1 MESNYRKR
9 RIHCVKVAM
18 THQKVYRTVTILAA
32 LAITIVLVF
41 FLLSQIRI
49 CDFIIILSKI
59 NLLYLFLA
67 FIPYVCAYFLR
78 ALRFYILLNREI
90 SVKDLFSIVCL
101 HTFMNNILPART
113 GELTYIYLL
122 KLRNKR
128 ISEGIATLAFARFFD
143 FISISL
149 LFIISSFFVGLF
161 KEFMMLICVT
171 FLIITSISCFTFMS
185 KKFMKKRILNYLPR
199 KIDEIIDNFMH
210 VRKSGKLKQLMAV
223 SILVWIS
230 LYSAVYFIVI
240 SINLNLTFFEVLFAS
255 SFAII
260 TTILPIQ
267 GIGGFGTTEGGWCIG
282 FIAIGLTK
290 DAAIST
296 GFAFHIIILAY
307 SAILGFYSFSQ
318 IIMFKKQIFGYE
330 KK

>member
-9 RIHCVKVAM
+9 QIHCVKVAM
-18 THQKVYRTVTILAA
+18 TYQKVYRTVTILSA

-59 NLLYLFLA
+59 NLLYLFFA

-122 KLRNKR
+122 KLRNKK

-149 LFIISSFFVGLF
+149 LFIISSFFVGLL
-161 KEFMMLICVT
+161 KEFITLICVT
-171 FLIITSISCFTFMS
+171 FLIITSISCFIFMS
-185 KKFMKKRILNYLPR
+185 KKFMKKRMLDLPR
-199 KIDEIIDNFMH
+199 KIEEIIDNFMH
-210 VRKSGKLKQLMAV
+210 VRKSGKLKQLMVV
-223 SILVWIS
+223 SIFVWIS
-230 LYSAVYFIVI
+230 LYSAVYFVAI
-240 SINLNLTFFEVLFAS
+240 SINSNFTFFEVLFAS

-282 FIAIGLTK
+282 LIAIGLAK
-290 DAAIST
+290 DVAIST
-296 GFAFHIIILAY
+296 GFVFHIIILAY
-307 SAILGFYSFSQ
+307 SAILGFYGFSQ
-318 IIMFKKQIFGYE
+318 IMMFKKQIFGY
-330 KK
+330 KKK

>member
-1 MESNYRKR
+1 MGSNYRKR
-9 RIHCVKVAM
+9 RIHCVKVTM

-49 CDFIIILSKI
+49 CDFIIILAKI

-149 LFIISSFFVGLF
+149 LFIISSFFVGLL

-185 KKFMKKRILNYLPR
+185 KKFMNNLPR
-199 KIDEIIDNFMH
+199 KIEEIIDNFMH

-290 DAAIST
+290 DVAIST

-307 SAILGFYSFSQ
+307 SVILGFYGFSQ

>member
-1 MESNYRKR
+1 
-9 RIHCVKVAM
+9 
-18 THQKVYRTVTILAA
+18 
-32 LAITIVLVF
+32 
-41 FLLSQIRI
+41 
-49 CDFIIILSKI
+49 
-59 NLLYLFLA
+59 
-67 FIPYVCAYFLR
+67 
-78 ALRFYILLNREI
+78 
-90 SVKDLFSIVCL
+90 
-101 HTFMNNILPART
+101 
-113 GELTYIYLL
+113 
-122 KLRNKR
+122 
-128 ISEGIATLAFARFFD
+128 
-143 FISISL
+143 
-149 LFIISSFFVGLF
+149 
-161 KEFMMLICVT
+161 
-171 FLIITSISCFTFMS
+171 MS
-185 KKFMKKRILNYLPR
+185 KFMKKRILNLPR
-199 KIDEIIDNFMH
+199 KIEEIIDNFMH

-290 DAAIST
+290 DVAIST
-296 GFAFHIIILAY
+296 GFAFHIIILTY
-307 SAILGFYSFSQ
+307 SAILGFYGFSQ

>member
-18 THQKVYRTVTILAA
+18 THQKVYRVVTILSA

-49 CDFIIILSKI
+49 YDFIIILSKI
-59 NLLYLFLA
+59 NLFYLFLA

-122 KLRNKR
+122 KLRNRR

-149 LFIISSFFVGLF
+149 LFIISSFFVGLL

-171 FLIITSISCFTFMS
+171 FLIITCISCFTFMS
-185 KKFMKKRILNYLPR
+185 KKYLPR
-199 KIDEIIDNFMH
+199 KIEEIIDNFMH
-210 VRKSGKLKQLMAV
+210 VRKSGKLKQLMVV

-255 SFAII
+255 TFAII

-290 DAAIST
+290 DVAIST
-296 GFAFHIIILAY
+296 GFVFHIIILAY
-307 SAILGFYSFSQ
+307 SVILGFYSFSQ